1 MSDPSLSKKK
11 KKTYIA
17 AYCKVCNTRVT
28 PKAKFAG
35 RRIKCPDCFTSI
47 QIPTLEEHR
56 AQQEAAKL
64 KEPVQPEEHKPYS
77 LNATIEGPELPPVRI
92 FEEQAKIR
100 HVRKPPKPPV
110 YPFLSNVFQFPWSDA
125 GTLARWGMISGG
137 LAINGGI
144 MAINFSLVSSGLMMA
159 IPGLFLIGTQMAVAT
174 WSLSY
179 ASSCGFSIIQD
190 TGAGLNKVE
199 GWPDGGVREWMVD
212 LMAVVYVF
220 FASGLVCYLIALPL
234 QPLTG
239 MVGLPVVIIH
249 AFLFPPV
256 LLAALDAD
264 SIFVPYSE
272 MTLRSFKRIPL
283 KWMQMSVLIFGV
295 WLAVAGALTPIL
307 VYSPMIAGAA
317 SGPLVAAGIF
327 ISARL
332 IGRQAWLIGE
342 DASRVDEVEDDD

>member
-1 MSDPSLSKKK
+1 
-11 KKTYIA
+11 
-17 AYCKVCNTRVT
+17 
-28 PKAKFAG
+28 
-35 RRIKCPDCFTSI
+35 
-47 QIPTLEEHR
+47 
-56 AQQEAAKL
+56 
-64 KEPVQPEEHKPYS
+64 
-77 LNATIEGPELPPVRI
+77 
-92 FEEQAKIR
+92 
-100 HVRKPPKPPV
+100 
-110 YPFLSNVFQFPWSDA
+110 
-125 GTLARWGMISGG
+125 
-137 LAINGGI
+137 
-144 MAINFSLVSSGLMMA
+144 MMA
-159 IPGLFLIGTQMAVAT
+159 IPGLFLTVAQMAVAT
-174 WSLSY
+174 WSLSF
-179 ASSCGFSIIQD
+179 ASSCAFSIIQD

-234 QPLTG
+234 QSLTG

-264 SIFVPYSE
+264 SIFFPYSE

-283 KWMQMSVLIFGV
+283 KWMQMSVLIVGV

-307 VYSPMIAGAA
+307 VYSQMIAGAA

-342 DASRVDEVEDDD
+342 DASRVDEVDEDD